1 MSVMDASFFTGN
13 RRALRQSVEAD
24 LIIVAGNDELQRK
37 ADAAY
42 EFAQDAN
49 FYYLTGVE
57 EAGWVLVIDG
67 DREVLVSPSR
77 SESQVLFDG
86 ALSAECA
93 KDISGVGEV
102 IDLAEYRRWLNEL
115 SKAHSVV
122 ALVGKDPYSAR
133 FGFTLNSGPEKVRR
147 SLTRRFGAVEDIRPT
162 LRKLRSIKQPAEIAL
177 IRRAVDASVV
187 AFQHVAEAMHT
198 FSSENE
204 ITAQLSYDFLR
215 ASSGGHAYT
224 PIVAGGGNAC
234 TLHYIDNNQKLPE
247 NGLVLIDAGVQV
259 ENYAS
264 DITRTYAV
272 GTATL
277 RQKQIHAAVEKAHH
291 EIIQLIKPGV
301 SLTSYSDDVDE
312 IMKSALIEVGL
323 LADRSDVKTYRT
335 YFPHAISHGLG
346 IDVHDSLGGYETFMP
361 GMVLTVEPGIYIP
374 EEGIGV
380 RIEDDILVTEHGHE
394 NLSAALPT
402 AL

>member
-1 MSVMDASFFTGN
+1 MDATFFTGN
-13 RRALRQSVEAD
+13 RQALRRVVTSKI
-24 LIIVAGNDELQRK
+24 IIVTGNDELQRR
-37 ADAAY
+37 ADAAF
-42 EFAQDAN
+42 EFVQDAN

-57 EAGWVLVIDG
+57 EAGWLLVMDG
-67 DREVLVSPSR
+67 ETEILVSPNR

-86 ALSAECA
+86 ALSMDRA
-93 KDISGVGEV
+93 KEISGVAEV
-102 IDLAEYRRWLNEL
+102 ISLRDYRRWITDA
-115 SKAHSVV
+115 STAHSVV
-122 ALVGKDPYSAR
+122 GAIGKDPYAAR
-133 FGFTLNSGPEKVRR
+133 YGFTMNSGPEKLRR
-147 SLTRRFGAVEDIRPT
+147 SLVRRFETVEDIRPA
-162 LRKLRSIKQPAEIAL
+162 LRKLRSIKQPLEIAL
-177 IRRAVDASVV
+177 IRRAVDVSVT
-187 AFQHVAEAMHT
+187 AFEHVAKAIPT

-224 PIVAGGGNAC
+224 PIVAGGSNAC
-234 TLHYIDNNQKLPE
+234 TLHYIDNNRKLPE

-264 DITRTYAV
+264 DITRTYAI
-272 GTATL
+272 GTPTV
-277 RQKQIHAAVEKAHH
+277 RQKQIHAAVEKAHC
-291 EIIQLIKPGV
+291 EIINLIKPGV
-301 SLTSYSDDVDE
+301 SLKSYSDDVDE

-323 LADRSDVKTYRT
+323 LSGRSDQKTYRT

-346 IDVHDSLGGYETFMP
+346 IDVHDSLGGHETFMP

-380 RIEDDILVTEHGHE
+380 RIEDDILVTEDGHE
-394 NLSAALPT
+394 NLSAALST

>member
-1 MSVMDASFFTGN
+1 MDASFFTGN
-13 RRALRQSVEAD
+13 RQALRRVVTSK
-24 LIIVAGNDELQRK
+24 LIVVAGNDELQRK
-37 ADAAY
+37 ADAPF
-42 EFAQDAN
+42 EFAQDAH
-49 FYYLTGVE
+49 FYYLTGIE
-57 EAGWVLVIDG
+57 EAGWLLVMDG
-67 DREVLVSPSR
+67 ETEILVSPNR

-86 ALSAECA
+86 ALSVGRA
-93 KDISGVGEV
+93 KEISGVAEV
-102 IDLAEYRRWLNEL
+102 LSLRDYHRWITNA
-115 SKAHSVV
+115 STAHSVV
-122 ALVGKDPYSAR
+122 GAIGKDPYASR
-133 FGFTLNSGPEKVRR
+133 YGFTMNSGPEKLRR
-147 SLTRRFGAVEDIRPT
+147 SLARRFETVEDIRPA
-162 LRKLRSIKQPAEIAL
+162 LRKLRSIKQPSEIAL
-177 IRRAVDASVV
+177 IRRAVDESVR
-187 AFQHVAEAMHT
+187 AFKNVAEAMDT

-272 GTATL
+272 GTATP
-277 RQKQIHAAVEKAHH
+277 RQKQIHAAVEKAHRD
-291 EIIQLIKPGV
+291 IINLIKPGV
-301 SLTSYSDDVDE
+301 SLKSYSDDVDE
-312 IMKSALIEVGL
+312 IMKNALIEVGL
-323 LADRSDVKTYRT
+323 LADRSDHKTYRT

-346 IDVHDSLGGYETFMP
+346 IDVHDSLGGHETFMP

-380 RIEDDILVTEHGHE
+380 RIEDDILVTKDGHE
-394 NLSAALPT
+394 NLSAALST